1 MNPQSFSDFNQET
14 SQPQNLSETVEE
26 LEIKLQR
33 LQALA
38 QTLISGL
45 IVAILISIGV
55 SGWFAYRL
63 NVQQQT
69 AQRKAE
75 EFEQTEQELR
85 EQLDSLEQEFTRQ
98 QQEIER
104 LDEQLPQE
112 LETLSRAVN
121 SNQRQLD
128 VLQQQLNSSN
138 NSQNKNSGDKSQNKS
153 NQNNE

>member
-138 NSQNKNSGDKSQNKS
+138 NSQNKNSADKSQNKS
-153 NQNNE
+153 NQNN

>member
-75 EFEQTEQELR
+75 EFEQTEQELQ
-85 EQLDSLEQEFTRQ
+85 EQLNSLEQQFTKQ
-98 QQEIER
+98 QQKIER
-104 LDEQLPQE
+104 LNEQLPQE

-121 SNQRQLD
+121 SNQRQLN

-138 NSQNKNSGDKSQNKS
+138 NSQKKNSGDKSQNKS
-153 NQNNE
+153 KQSN

>member
-138 NSQNKNSGDKSQNKS
+138 NSQKKNSADKSQNKS
-153 NQNNE
+153 NQNN